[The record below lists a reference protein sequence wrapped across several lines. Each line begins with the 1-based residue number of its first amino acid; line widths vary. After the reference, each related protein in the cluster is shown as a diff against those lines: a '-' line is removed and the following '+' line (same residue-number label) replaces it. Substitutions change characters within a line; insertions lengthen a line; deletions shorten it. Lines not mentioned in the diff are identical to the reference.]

1 MQARRHT
8 EALPASAAAETKA
21 HTHQPIFHDWARFV
35 SFQPQLYF
43 RPQDLGELKSF
54 LAGVQQGIFKP
65 RTLRVLGGLHSCS
78 DICVSDATVDVSDL
92 PRTIEF
98 GADDAVVTVSTNW
111 HLHDF
116 LLALSERGKSL
127 GATGG
132 TDAQTLAGLI
142 STNTAPATPRYGI
155 YELLEW
161 VEYMTIDRDSGSV
174 VERRVS
180 RTDPAF
186 RAVIGS
192 LGAIGILTK
201 AQFRLIDEPYFE
213 TIQKIVKLREVLTDV
228 AQTSQKYDFWRIDWI
243 PDTDEG
249 LLWAATKVPHA
260 DPNGDYPPDQA
271 ENIMRYVFSLLDR
284 RESAGP
290 LLDTAMRL
298 IYSGL
303 AMTYGETRASGPL
316 RNMLP
321 VDRRTPLH
329 VAMAEWSF
337 DPADLNNLMERCKE
351 YYRRRGW
358 PNLPI
363 EIELTKTDDYF
374 MSPWSWPGLDYIVK
388 FNFMY
393 LTDISQTESEKGQI
407 RAHLRGLWNHLMDAG
422 IQFKAHWGKIN
433 FMDRT
438 FVDGH
443 FAFGQF
449 EPFICSMFLNKYL
462 TDRLI
467 AASWPSHDSP

>member
-1 MQARRHT
+1 
-8 EALPASAAAETKA
+8 
-21 HTHQPIFHDWARFV
+21 
-35 SFQPQLYF
+35 
-43 RPQDLGELKSF
+43 
-54 LAGVQQGIFKP
+54 
-65 RTLRVLGGLHSCS
+65 
-78 DICVSDATVDVSDL
+78 
-92 PRTIEF
+92 
-98 GADDAVVTVSTNW
+98 
-111 HLHDF
+111 
-116 LLALSERGKSL
+116 
-127 GATGG
+127 
-132 TDAQTLAGLI
+132 
-142 STNTAPATPRYGI
+142 
-155 YELLEW
+155 
-161 VEYMTIDRDSGSV
+161 
-174 VERRVS
+174 
-180 RTDPAF
+180 
-186 RAVIGS
+186 
-192 LGAIGILTK
+192 
-201 AQFRLIDEPYFE
+201 
-213 TIQKIVKLREVLTDV
+213 
-228 AQTSQKYDFWRIDWI
+228 
-243 PDTDEG
+243 
-249 LLWAATKVPHA
+249 
-260 DPNGDYPPDQA
+260 
-271 ENIMRYVFSLLDR
+271 
-284 RESAGP
+284 
-290 LLDTAMRL
+290 
-298 IYSGL
+298 
-303 AMTYGETRASGPL
+303 
-316 RNMLP
+316 MLP